1 MTEEINVTE
10 NEDLAGDGIEVGHV
24 NDIAVDGRDPHMVEL
39 PFLAPRVEDGYP
51 TNAHCASVNH
61 FKIQLMAM
69 QHYVS
74 SCTEQFQK
82 FNQFDPVRLFVNVP
96 DRNHG
101 YGSFIVA
108 HLDDSQC
115 VYSLE
120 YVSCDS
126 VHGMKTVVLVPS
138 RARMAVSAE
147 WGAIAEQYK
156 ETSQLQR
163 WARAILEL
171 NLARDYKD
179 TMLFDLLALVPPQR

>member
-10 NEDLAGDGIEVGHV
+10 NEDLAGD
-24 NDIAVDGRDPHMVEL
+24 NIADGRDPYAVEL
-39 PFLAPRVEDGYP
+39 PFLAPIVEEGYP
-51 TNAHCASVNH
+51 INSHGASVNH

-74 SCTEQFQK
+74 SCTAQFQK

-101 YGSFIVA
+101 FGSFIVA
-108 HLDDSQC
+108 HLDGDQC
-115 VYSLE
+115 VYSME

-156 ETSQLQR
+156 DTSQLQR

-171 NLARDYKD
+171 NLVRDYKN